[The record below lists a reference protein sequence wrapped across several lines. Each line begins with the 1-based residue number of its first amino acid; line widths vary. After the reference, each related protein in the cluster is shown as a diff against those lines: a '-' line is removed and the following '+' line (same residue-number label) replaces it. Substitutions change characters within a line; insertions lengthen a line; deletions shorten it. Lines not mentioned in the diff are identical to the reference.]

1 MIVTVTMNPSIDI
14 AYPLAD
20 FKLDTVN
27 RCEAARKTAG
37 GKGLNVSRI
46 LHQLDEP
53 LKATGLL
60 GGALGEFIK
69 RNLAEAGI
77 AYTFSEIAQETRNC
91 IAILHNGEQTEILE
105 SGPTVSEAELA
116 TFHQILEDLLKEA
129 TVLAISGSLPKGA
142 PTDFYNQLLD
152 MAHDK
157 HIPVVLDTSGASLLA
172 AVQHAHQPY
181 LIKPNAEEV
190 ASLLG
195 ISEITNL
202 TELKNSLQSELLREI
217 PVIVVSLGS
226 DGALV
231 KAGEKFYKVD
241 IPKIEVKNPVGSGDS
256 TVAGLVSGIYH
267 KQPLTDYVKKAM
279 VLGMLNAQEATT
291 GYVNLANYDNFYRQ
305 IKVSEVESGTKKI
318 KKREL

>member
-1 MIVTVTMNPSIDI
+1 MIVTITMNPSIDI

-27 RCEAARKTAG
+27 RCDAARKTAG

-53 LKATGLL
+53 LVATGLV

-69 RNLAEAGI
+69 HNLAATGI
-77 AYTFSEIAQETRNC
+77 DFAFSEIAEETRNC
-91 IAILHNGEQTEILE
+91 IAILHNGKQTEILE
-105 SGPTVSEAELA
+105 SGPIVSEAELTA
-116 TFHQILEDLLKEA
+116 FEQVLDGLLKE
-129 TVLAISGSLPKGA
+129 TKVLSISGSLPKGA
-142 PTDFYNQLLD
+142 PTDYYNKLLD
-152 MAHDK
+152 LAKEK
-157 HIPVVLDTSGASLLA
+157 HIPVVLDTSGAALLA
-172 AVQHAHQPY
+172 AVQHDNKPY

-195 ISEITNL
+195 ISEITTL
-202 TELKNSLQSELLREI
+202 TELKASLQSELLRDI

-226 DGALV
+226 DGAFV
-231 KAGEKFYKVD
+231 KAGAAFYKVD

-267 KQPLTDYVKKAM
+267 QQPLTDYVKKAM

-291 GYVNLANYDNFYRQ
+291 GHVNLANYDDFYRQ
-305 IKVSEVESGTKKI
+305 IKVYEIEEGA
-318 KKREL
+318 